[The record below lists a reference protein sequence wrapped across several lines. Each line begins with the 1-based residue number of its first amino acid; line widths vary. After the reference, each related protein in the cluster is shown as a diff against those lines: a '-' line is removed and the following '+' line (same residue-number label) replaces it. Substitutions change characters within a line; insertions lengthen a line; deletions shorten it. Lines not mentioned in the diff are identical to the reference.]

1 MQCVAVSRGDQ
12 MEREV
17 SNLQEANHSEPPLNG
32 RPSCLLNSHMSIILF
47 NTHLV
52 LFLPR
57 KQYLMRMVP
66 FTKASE
72 SS

>member
-1 MQCVAVSRGDQ
+1 

-17 SNLQEANHSEPPLNG
+17 SDLQEAKHSEAPLNG
-32 RPSCLLNSHMSIILF
+32 QSSCLLNSHMSIKYHRILF

-52 LFLPR
+52 RFLPR

-66 FTKASE
+66 VTKANE